1 MKVKPERD
9 QNRRIS
15 RRKNWWLFG
24 ENQPKMRAA
33 ISGLGRFIATT
44 DTSRHRIF
52 QFIEEKTVCDDK
64 VVICASSDAFLLGVL
79 SARVHCVWANSV
91 GVRLGVGNDPVY
103 ASNRCF
109 EPFPFPLA
117 DGFQK
122 QRVRA
127 IAEEIDSHRK
137 RVIANNANLSLTS
150 LYNVLE
156 QLRAGKAREDLGND
170 GQRILDQGLI
180 FVLGELHQQL
190 DAVVSEIYGW
200 PNNISDEEI
209 LVRLVALNEE
219 RAMEEATGTV
229 HWLRP
234 EYQVPRIGSSEEKA
248 QLDLVGGATSY
259 KEVSA
264 IRKKPAFPIEEIAQT
279 AAVMAALGTAAEPLD
294 AETIAGTFRQGRRVT
309 SKVGSVLKALSR
321 MGFVIASE
329 GGKVF
334 RLQIGS

>member
-1 MKVKPERD
+1 
-9 QNRRIS
+9 
-15 RRKNWWLFG
+15 
-24 ENQPKMRAA
+24 MRAA
-33 ISGLGRFIATT
+33 ISGQGRFIATT

-64 VVICASSDAFLLGVL
+64 VVMCASSDAFLLGVL

-109 EPFPFPLA
+109 DPFPFPLA

-264 IRKKPAFPIEEIAQT
+264 ISKKPAFPIEEIAQT

-334 RLQIGS
+334 RRQIGS